1 MNKVHIYLKQCV
13 DSILH
18 LPSCFSELSP
28 TSFSLIS
35 QSFFAFLSL
44 LAALDGVFSLQ
55 SL

>member
-1 MNKVHIYLKQCV
+1 MNNVHISLKQCV

-18 LPSCFSELSP
+18 LPSFSELSP